1 MPERKDNSSALGGI
15 ILMLLCHGV
24 YLVVTFLLMFWKPVY
39 TMIGAVLNPGQ
50 SVDDY
55 VAFTYWAWLIMAMSF
70 VQGFYAVPL
79 YNRLKK
85 TGEVNAANGIA
96 IVGTF
101 TVFLLGPLFA
111 AALRQA
117 ISSQ

>member
-15 ILMLLCHGV
+15 ILMMLCHGV

-96 IVGTF
+96 IAGILTILLTGPWFIGT
-101 TVFLLGPLFA
+101 LL
-111 AALRQA
+111 Q
-117 ISSQ
+117 